1 MKARSLFLLVAAA
14 ALASVGCGTIIDKMP
29 PLDDGRSW
37 LTWYGPPPSAVPGLL
52 SAAGWTALNQSS
64 AEPLLEEIL
73 RTQPASRDAPGAHM
87 LLSRIYLRTGRYRK
101 AITNLDEWARRFP
114 DDDALRSE
122 KKDVEQFRGLPDQIN
137 GPVRAS
143 KLTHD
148 GADDFSAPL
157 SIAGKPAHY
166 LLDTG
171 AWMSVLTEKEAKRL
185 GLEMRAGSGVLGD
198 ASGKGVRIRT
208 AVADEL
214 TVGAMSFR
222 QVSFAILPDTEP
234 WSSMP
239 EGRGGI
245 LGIPIL
251 LATECIR
258 WRRAGSWELGCAS
271 DTEAVR
277 RSMVFFENHLL
288 AAASVSGTPVFTT
301 LDTGA
306 ETTDLNSNFA
316 LQFAKLIERVGKKG
330 STEVTGA
337 GGTAAIESMALPELA
352 VEIGETRTTLRPA
365 HVTLQKNA
373 ALGGRC
379 CVGNLG
385 LDLLRQ
391 TGDLTID
398 FRTMT
403 LRLR

>member
-1 MKARSLFLLVAAA
+1 LLFATA
-14 ALASVGCGTIIDKMP
+14 ALGSVACRTTILERSP

-37 LTWYGPPPSAVPGLL
+37 LNGDPLSTAPPGLL
-52 SAAGWTALNQSS
+52 LASALNALNRSS
-64 AEPLLEEIL
+64 AEPMLEEII
-73 RTQPASRDAPGAHM
+73 RSQPASKDARGAHM
-87 LLSRIYLRTGRYRK
+87 LLSRIYLRTGRYHRMI
-101 AITNLDEWARRFP
+101 ANLDEWARRFP
-114 DDDALRSE
+114 GDADLREE
-122 KKDVEQFRGLPDQIN
+122 KTDVEQFRGLPDQVN
-137 GPVRAS
+137 GPVRTS
-143 KLTHD
+143 ELTHE

-157 SIAGKPAHY
+157 SIDGKPANY

-171 AWMSVLTEKEAKRL
+171 AWISVMTEQEAKRL
-185 GLEMRAGSGVLGD
+185 GLEIRAGSGVLAD

-208 AVADEL
+208 AVADEV

-222 QVSFAILPDTEP
+222 QVSFAILPDVEP
-234 WSSMP
+234 WRSMP

-245 LGIPIL
+245 IGIPVL
-251 LATECIR
+251 LAMECIR
-258 WRRAGSWELGCAS
+258 WQRSGSWELGCQS
-271 DTEAVR
+271 DIEVTPR
-277 RSMVFFENHLL
+277 NMVFFENHLL
-288 AAASVSGTPVFTT
+288 ARPRVPGPVFTTPVFTK

-316 LQFAKLIERVGKKG
+316 LQFKQLIERDGKKG
-330 STEVTGA
+330 TIEATGV
-337 GGTAAIESMALPELA
+337 GGTSVFESVTLPELA
-352 VEIGETRTTLRPA
+352 VDIGETRTTLRPA
-365 HVTLQKNA
+365 HVTLQKNP

-398 FRTMT
+398 FRTMR